1 VNQHE
6 LGLAARRRELV
17 ARSASQRAALAASA
31 EPLVRKTAALD
42 RVVGYVRGHPTAV
55 ALVVGAVALI
65 GPRRLFD
72 MAARAITIYAL
83 FRR

>member
-1 VNQHE
+1 VNRHE

-17 ARSASQRAALAASA
+17 ARSAAQREALTASA
-31 EPLVRKTAALD
+31 EPLLRKTATLD

-55 ALVVGAVALI
+55 ALVVGAVALV

-72 MAARAITIYAL
+72 MAARVLTVYAL